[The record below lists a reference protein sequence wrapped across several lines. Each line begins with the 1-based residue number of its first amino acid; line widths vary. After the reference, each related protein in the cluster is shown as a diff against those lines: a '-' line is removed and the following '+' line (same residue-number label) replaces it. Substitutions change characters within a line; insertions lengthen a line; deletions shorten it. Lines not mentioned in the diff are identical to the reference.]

1 MFSYR
6 NSEFKSTG
14 AGRWLI
20 VSVSL
25 ELRREG
31 WEAKLD
37 YPDLKHD
44 TKLSY
49 LDIKSLKPRDFYE
62 AVCRIRPAQTTR
74 SPYRWER
81 WELLK
86 NPVISSEQFLQLKG
100 QYTDLKAYAES
111 GGSQSWLQLD

>member
-44 TKLSY
+44 RKLSY

-62 AVCRIRPAQTTR
+62 AVCRIRPR
-74 SPYRWER
+74 KLPDPRIVGNVGS
-81 WELLK
+81 
-86 NPVISSEQFLQLKG
+86 FLRIP
-100 QYTDLKAYAES
+100 
-111 GGSQSWLQLD
+111 